1 MSRKQLAMTG
11 RSTGNGMFVKPVG
24 MTMDI
29 DKAKRIVYYGDLL
42 TSRYAGVAQL
52 VEHKLPKLGVAG
64 SSPVARSSKDW
75 SAHRSS
81 RRSFLR
87 LGKGWIIRGGRRWCE
102 SGLCPLFFL
111 LAAGRIEGAGR

>member
-1 MSRKQLAMTG
+1 MSRKQLVMTG

-75 SAHRSS
+75 SA

-102 SGLCPLFFL
+102 SGLCPLFL